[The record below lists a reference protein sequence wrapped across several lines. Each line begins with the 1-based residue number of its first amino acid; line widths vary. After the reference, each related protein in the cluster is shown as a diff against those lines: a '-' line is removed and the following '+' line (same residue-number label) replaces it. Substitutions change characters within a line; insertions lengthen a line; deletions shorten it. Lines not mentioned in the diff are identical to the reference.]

1 MPSSTT
7 TMTATTPEHALSLL
21 HHLHDI
27 VDALNQDMADV
38 LEESGLT
45 KSQAGILWALSPDTP
60 PVPMRELARRLQCD
74 PSNITLL
81 GDQLQTVGLVQRQPD
96 PTDGRRRIL
105 VLTDKGL
112 ALWSRLLERM
122 QQRSALF
129 TLTVEE
135 QDQLLA
141 LLEKVQTNDAQ
152 LPTGFL
158 T

>member
-1 MPSSTT
+1 MPSTT
-7 TMTATTPEHALSLL
+7 TTVTATTPEHALALL
-21 HHLHDI
+21 QQLCD
-27 VDALNQDMADV
+27 VADDLNEDMADA
-38 LEESGLT
+38 LRESGLS
-45 KSQAGILWALSPDTP
+45 KSQAAMLWALSPSTP
-60 PVPMRELARRLQCD
+60 PVPMRELARRLHCD

-81 GDQLQTVGLVQRQPD
+81 GDQLETVGLVQRRPD
-96 PTDGRRRIL
+96 PTDGRRRVL
-105 VLTDKGL
+105 VLTDQGL

-135 QDQLLA
+135 QNQLLG
-141 LLEKVQTNDAQ
+141 LLEKVQTNQAQ

>member
-1 MPSSTT
+1 MPTATT
-7 TMTATTPEHALSLL
+7 TMTATTPEHALALL
-21 HHLHDI
+21 QQLCDVADDLHE
-27 VDALNQDMADV
+27 DMADA
-38 LEESGLT
+38 LGESGLT
-45 KSQAGILWALSPDTP
+45 KSQAGILWALSPNTP
-60 PVPMRELARRLQCD
+60 PVPMRELARRLHCD

-81 GDQLQTVGLVQRQPD
+81 SDQLQAVGLVQRQPD

-105 VLTDKGL
+105 GLTDQGL

-129 TLTVEE
+129 TLTTEE
-135 QDQLLA
+135 QNQLLS
-141 LLEKVQTNDAQ
+141 LLKKVQSNNAQ

>member
-1 MPSSTT
+1 
-7 TMTATTPEHALSLL
+7 MTATTPEHALNLL

-27 VDALNQDMADV
+27 VDALNEDMADV

-81 GDQLQTVGLVQRQPD
+81 GDQLQAVGLVQRQPD

-112 ALWSRLLERM
+112 TLWSRLLERM

-135 QDQLLA
+135 QNQLLA